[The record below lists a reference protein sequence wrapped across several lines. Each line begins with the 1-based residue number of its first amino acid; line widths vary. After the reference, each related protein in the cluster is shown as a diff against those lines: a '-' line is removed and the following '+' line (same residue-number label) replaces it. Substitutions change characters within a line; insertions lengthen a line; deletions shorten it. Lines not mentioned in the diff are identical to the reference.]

1 MSATLTLDGSQ
12 FDRRALLRVG
22 LLCGA
27 ALAVTAAEATS
38 ATSLIERLSTE
49 LERTPRHRPSSVA
62 GASLPSA
69 ATWGALVGQGVV
81 LSGAGFARS
90 TARVL
95 DVTDIAHPSPHA
107 ALGGEAYSVL
117 FDAPSLPD
125 ASSVAVTVRHT
136 SLDAPTL
143 VLMPVNG
150 DGSWEAVVDRRTPVS
165 TL

>member
-1 MSATLTLDGSQ
+1 MSAALALDGSP
-12 FDRRALLRVG
+12 FDRRALLRAG
-22 LLCGA
+22 LLGGA
-27 ALAVTAAEATS
+27 ALAVTVADATG
-38 ATSLIERLSTE
+38 ATNLIERLSAE
-49 LERTPRHRPSSVA
+49 LERTPGHRPSAAAAS
-62 GASLPSA
+62 SLPSA
-69 ATWGALVGQGVV
+69 AIWGALVGQEVV
-81 LSGAGFARS
+81 LTVGARAQAR
-90 TARVL
+90 ARVL
-95 DVTDIAHPSPHA
+95 DVADIAHPSPHV

-125 ASSVAVTVRHT
+125 APSAVVTVQHA

>member
-1 MSATLTLDGSQ
+1 
-12 FDRRALLRVG
+12 
-22 LLCGA
+22 
-27 ALAVTAAEATS
+27 
-38 ATSLIERLSTE
+38 
-49 LERTPRHRPSSVA
+49 
-62 GASLPSA
+62 
-69 ATWGALVGQGVV
+69 LVGQEVV

-95 DVTDIAHPSPHA
+95 DVADVAHPSPHV

-125 ASSVAVTVRHT
+125 ASSAVVTVRHT